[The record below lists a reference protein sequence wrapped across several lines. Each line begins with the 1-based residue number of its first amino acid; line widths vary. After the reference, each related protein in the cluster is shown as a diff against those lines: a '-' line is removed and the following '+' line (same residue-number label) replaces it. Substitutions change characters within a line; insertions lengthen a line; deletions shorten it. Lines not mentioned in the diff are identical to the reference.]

1 MNLFTIN
8 PVETLITNIIAMG
21 IIKSKPKQVNLNP
34 SDIAEASEQLIPL
47 AVLIRD
53 ISGLNKFIADIPTI
67 KINIAVTIES
77 PACPFLFI

>member
-8 PVETLITNIIAMG
+8 PAETLITKIIATG
-21 IIKSKPKQVNLNP
+21 IIKSKPKHVNLNP

-53 ISGLNKFIADIPTI
+53 ISGLNKFIAD
-67 KINIAVTIES
+67 
-77 PACPFLFI
+77 